1 MKKLMIVSVFLIWF
15 TGCHSTDKI
24 EDISCQYV
32 SMIIQDEW
40 NTLVKSNSAFRRYIS
55 EEGKYQPT
63 TCAAVKLGTPLKKNY
78 WHNAV
83 AYLHNGK
90 EVGITVEVLSG
101 HVYVQ
106 LTEDLFWLWRIIK

>member
-1 MKKLMIVSVFLIWF
+1 MKKLMILSVFLIWF
-15 TGCHSTDKI
+15 TGCQSTDKI

-40 NTLVKSNSAFRRYIS
+40 NAFVKSNSSFRQYIS
-55 EEGKYQPT
+55 KENYQPA
-63 TCAAVKLGTPLKKNY
+63 TCAAVKLGEPVKKNY
-78 WHNAV
+78 WHNAI

-90 EVGITVEVLSG
+90 AVGITVEVLSG

-106 LTEDLFWLWRIIK
+106 LTNDLVWLWGISK